1 MGKRERGEESLW
13 YEEEDTWYE
22 EEDTKYTWYEEEDTK
37 YPGGGYQVSSSSL
50 PSILLLTPRIIEA
63 LLCPLV
69 LFSCV
74 WAGKSTYFTNSY

>member
-37 YPGGGYQVSSSSL
+37 YPGGGSSSL

>member
-69 LFSCV
+69 LF
-74 WAGKSTYFTNSY
+74 YREHIL